1 MVKYFQCSKT
11 YTKRR
16 KNMKKKLLAILC
28 VVALL
33 IPMAAIPASAAREI
47 ASNWLTNSNTLN
59 FTGSDYSFVV
69 LGDIQAMTRYDVED
83 DSTHLKSIFDWI
95 QTNKESRNIQYV
107 IGLGDSVD
115 TIKTSSSST
124 HTKNKNEWELAAAQI
139 NRLGVNGDINI
150 PYSIIR
156 GNHDDETGYHN
167 NICTTDYQN
176 QMSGF
181 YYDSTKAANSGNSM
195 SNSYRK
201 ITIGGTKYLMLNL
214 DYKAY
219 NDANVIAWA
228 NSVIAAN
235 PSYRVIASVHAYLNG
250 GYEHGFNK
258 LDTSTNPNG
267 FYTDVIGDSKNGTT
281 AIINYEYD
289 GSAWWNNVFSKHENM
304 FMVLCGHDATPT
316 PLLNQRTGANGNTVF
331 ELLVDTSWYDW
342 GKDKSE
348 IYSSGALM
356 VLNFDED
363 NNKLHLEYIAPEQ
376 SNKQIVIYG
385 YAKTTRISDSYYT
398 ISKPTALSYN
408 DIPEVIMPTTLETA
422 STRIS
427 KENSGLRFKTT
438 ISEDELQHLIDTYGA
453 DNVSVGTLIAPT
465 DKLGSK
471 ALTHSFGKVNVD
483 YIDVKANI
491 NTPFSKENGVIT
503 YAGSISNIMQKNLGR
518 NFTAVGYIAYVDGGK
533 PYYIYSDTTATRS
546 VDYVATKALNDTEAN
561 YSYEMLAILEQLT
574 VAYWNNI
581 YKDPFEKDPF

>member
-1 MVKYFQCSKT
+1 
-11 YTKRR
+11 
-16 KNMKKKLLAILC
+16 MKKRLLAILC
-28 VVALL
+28 AVALL
-33 IPMAAIPASAAREI
+33 LPMAALPASAREI
-47 ASNWLTNSNTLN
+47 ASNWLTSSNTLN

-83 DSTHLKSIFDWI
+83 TSTHLKSIFDWI
-95 QTNKESRNIQYV
+95 QTNKASRNIQYV

-115 TIKTSSSST
+115 AIKTSSSST
-124 HTKNKNEWELAAAQI
+124 HTKNSKEWKLAAAQI
-139 NRLGVNGDINI
+139 NRLGVKGDINI

-167 NICTTDYQN
+167 NICTTDYQD
-176 QMSGF
+176 QISGF

-201 ITIGGTKYLMLNL
+201 ITIGGTKYLMLTL
-214 DYKAY
+214 DYKAF

-235 PSYRVIASVHAYLNG
+235 PSHRVIASVHAYLNG
-250 GYEHGFNK
+250 GYSDGFNK
-258 LDTSTNPNG
+258 LETSNNG
-267 FYTDVIGDSKNGTT
+267 FYNEVIGDSKNGTT
-281 AIINYEYD
+281 AITNYAYD

-304 FMVLCGHDATPT
+304 FMVLCGHDSTPT

-331 ELLVDTSWYDW
+331 ELLVDTSWFDLS
-342 GKDKSE
+342 KDKGGK
-348 IYSSGALM
+348 IYGSGALM

-363 NNKLHLEYIAPEQ
+363 NNNLHLEYIAPENNNNQ
-376 SNKQIVIYG
+376 LVIYG
-385 YAKTTRISDSYYT
+385 YTKVTHLWSDTYT
-398 ISKPTALSYN
+398 ISKPTPLSYN
-408 DIPEVIMPTTLETA
+408 DLPEVIAPTTLEAA

-438 ISEDELQHLIDTYGA
+438 ISEDAIQHLIDTYGA

-465 DKLGSK
+465 DKLGNK
-471 ALTHSFGKVNVD
+471 ALTHSFGNPNVD

-491 NTPFSKENGVIT
+491 NAPFSKENGVIT
-503 YAGSISNIMQKNLGR
+503 YAGSISNIMQKNLAR
-518 NFTAVGYIAYVDGGK
+518 NFTAVGYIAYVDGGT

-546 VDYVATKALNDTEAN
+546 VDYVATEALNDTEAN
-561 YSYEMLAILEQLT
+561 YSSEMLAILEKLT